1 MDGRLLKRL
10 RRELEEFVEELM
22 SDLRRRDQRRWA
34 QTYLRGLML
43 DGDRKSIEP
52 MARRL
57 EEIDGSKRDYEQSLQ
72 QLVNQSTW
80 PAELVRNRLQRW
92 VSARSAAQLHQQPGG
107 SAAEIQR
114 FLIVD
119 ETGYAKQGKNSVGV
133 SRQYSGTLG
142 KVASC
147 QVAVTLQYA
156 SQPAARAQ
164 GGEVFCVDTR
174 LFLPEKEW
182 CSDRKRMKGAGVP
195 DDVGYEPK
203 WKMALTMLERA
214 KANGLRGMVLAD
226 ALYGSVTE
234 FRFSLEKQ
242 GWTYSVGVESTLSII
257 DAAEDLGEVPPWS
270 GKGRPP
276 TRPSRV
282 AAKVAGV
289 SVKRWAMDR
298 AADFRTVNWREGSRG
313 RRGKARKLSGRFA
326 AWRIRPAHRLSDGR
340 RPQGECWLLAEW
352 PEGEDAPTKYF
363 FSNLPAKA
371 SLRQLVRAAKGRWWV
386 EQNYREMK
394 EELGLDHFEGRSWV
408 GWHHHMVLVMLAYAF
423 IVAYRRQKRGDMT
436 SPR

>member
-1 MDGRLLKRL
+1 MDGRSLKRL

-80 PAELVRNRLQRW
+80 PAELVRDRLQRW
-92 VSARSAAQLHQQPGG
+92 VSARSAAQLRQHSSG
-107 SAAEIQR
+107 SAAEIHR

-142 KVASC
+142 KVANC

-156 SQPAARAQ
+156 SQPAAKAQ

-182 CSDRKRMKGAGVP
+182 CSDRKRMKAAGVP
-195 DDVGYEPK
+195 DDIGYEPK
-203 WKMALTMLERA
+203 WKMALTMLDRA
-214 KANGLRGMVLAD
+214 KANGLSGVVLAD
-226 ALYGSVTE
+226 ALYGSVTA
-234 FRFSLEKQ
+234 FRESVEKQ
-242 GWTYSVGVESTLSII
+242 GWTYCVGVESTLSII
-257 DAAEDLGEVPPWS
+257 DAAEDLGEVPSWS

-276 TRPSRV
+276 KRPSRV

-289 SVKRWAMDR
+289 SVKRWAMDH
-298 AADFRTVNWREGSRG
+298 AADFRTVNWREGSKVRK
-313 RRGKARKLSGRFA
+313 GKARKLSGRFA
-326 AWRIRPAHRLSDGR
+326 AWRVRPAHRLSDGR
-340 RPQGECWLLAEW
+340 NPQGECWLLAEW

-371 SLRQLVRAAKGRWWV
+371 SLRQQVRTAKGRWWV
-386 EQNYREMK
+386 EQSYREMK
-394 EELGLDHFEGRSWV
+394 EELGLDHFEGRFWV